1 MKILDELNID
11 VKTPPLKQDTI
22 QEATKK
28 SQQKSSQKINSKRP
42 LTRQE
47 ADQQRYTTAVRWII
61 EVRELD

>member
-28 SQQKSSQKINSKRP
+28 SQSSQKINSKRP